1 MDNKNEEIEI
11 IDIEEFNMTPE
22 TNGDSTS
29 TNEPIQEDIIILTD
43 AEEVTESLFGSPIN
57 EEKENIV
64 WEKPVEE
71 IDYLFDI
78 NEEMALESSTPVE
91 SQMREMEVENS
102 KIRQDFMQEV
112 EEYNKDVAETVIED
126 LDYTI
131 TGKVGAKNPYL
142 DTEEVT
148 KAFISS
154 LYNSENSQD
163 IEIVPE
169 TPLQTYDKNVIE
181 KLDAYLVD
189 REKTQCAAQG
199 ARQISSLWRYSHH
212 LRACRGLPRSY
223 LVGAPGWRGLASYRG
238 NAGNAQDGR
247 AQYSLYAAV
256 CLPAKPHHRKGG
268 DPRAFAPLPT
278 GQHCPGGL

>member
-29 TNEPIQEDIIILTD
+29 TNEPIQEDIIIPTD

-78 NEEMALESSTPVE
+78 NEEMALESSTSVE

-181 KLDAYLVD
+181 KLDAEINKDEAMEEALSHTTKYSPFETPKPEVAEITENEHVNRSRNGLILVIILFVILFIAVLLIP
-189 REKTQCAAQG
+189 K
-199 ARQISSLWRYSHH
+199 ISTL
-212 LRACRGLPRSY
+212 
-223 LVGAPGWRGLASYRG
+223 
-238 NAGNAQDGR
+238 
-247 AQYSLYAAV
+247 
-256 CLPAKPHHRKGG
+256 
-268 DPRAFAPLPT
+268 F
-278 GQHCPGGL
+278 